1 VEHIF
6 KIGMVTIGQAPRRDV
21 TADIAPIL
29 GEGFQIIERGA
40 LDNLSLDYISKN
52 LSPDSDDEVLV
63 SRMKDGS
70 QVRIGKSKILP
81 LIQGKIHEL
90 DALGVDLIL
99 LLCNDPFPDFKHRS
113 LLIKPE
119 EILHSVAAKLSR
131 TKKIGVMMPDKSQ
144 LERIKILWRKYGIE
158 AVAVGVSPYEPVEN
172 LSMEL
177 EKLKDEDIDLIF
189 MECFGYTL
197 EMKEEVRRITKKPVI
212 LTKTLIFKII
222 HELFK

>member
-1 VEHIF
+1 
-6 KIGMVTIGQAPRRDV
+6 
-21 TADIAPIL
+21 
-29 GEGFQIIERGA
+29 
-40 LDNLSLDYISKN
+40 
-52 LSPDSDDEVLV
+52 
-63 SRMKDGS
+63 
-70 QVRIGKSKILP
+70 
-81 LIQGKIHEL
+81 
-90 DALGVDLIL
+90 
-99 LLCNDPFPDFKHRS
+99 HRS